1 MYVRSRIAFGHS
13 PRQAEVN
20 NQLNRR
26 IWPPVTILISHVPD
40 AIKPHRK
47 RLKKTVLTPVSTLQ
61 AESCTCNHENK
72 HNTETGR
79 MQTGLCGSQWKYPG
93 HKTHGTK
100 KFYFWKQVSQIY
112 DASIASTFWS
122 PWTESG
128 CNGIQMSNIHSARA
142 VYPQDKACTR
152 TGNRHTLARNSS
164 SSGSHRI
171 SSNTKLQRKF
181 QMPTKLTAARLYRFS
196 LLFNLL
202 KPTGYVMHQQI

>member
-1 MYVRSRIAFGHS
+1 MGGQRHIPATLPPGKTQHPLYRRLDGPQDRSGQMRKISPPTGIRPPDRPARSESLYRLSYTGPSMERRYVYVCMYVCMYVRSRIAFSHS

-79 MQTGLCGSQWKYPG
+79 MQTDLCGSQ
-93 HKTHGTK
+93 
-100 KFYFWKQVSQIY
+100 
-112 DASIASTFWS
+112 
-122 PWTESG
+122 
-128 CNGIQMSNIHSARA
+128 
-142 VYPQDKACTR
+142 
-152 TGNRHTLARNSS
+152 
-164 SSGSHRI
+164 
-171 SSNTKLQRKF
+171 
-181 QMPTKLTAARLYRFS
+181 
-196 LLFNLL
+196 
-202 KPTGYVMHQQI
+202 